1 MNMRDLSEDEFLR
14 ERMDKLLHLIWADWA
29 LGQVC
34 GVRGGGRTRI
44 YQDDP
49 SNGVE

>member
-29 LGQVC
+29 VGQVVVSAV
-34 GVRGGGRTRI
+34 GAEHGFIRMIQITYDG
-44 YQDDP
+44 
-49 SNGVE
+49 